1 MNASDTIFALSTGAL
16 PSGVAVIRLSGPAA
30 RGIVERMLGRLPA
43 PRSLTYGPIHID
55 DEILDHGMAVWFPGP
70 RSATGE
76 DCAELHLHGSVAVVK
91 AATAWLA
98 GQTGLRLA
106 EPGEFTLR
114 GFHSG
119 RLDLTGVE
127 ALSDLI
133 AAETD
138 AQRRQALGG
147 VEGRIRDEC
156 VRWRAKIQ
164 SFRASIEAELDFS
177 DQEDVPDRDHS
188 ERQLG
193 ISSLV
198 GQMRALRGRLEAAE
212 IVRRGFR
219 VAIIGAPNAGKSSL
233 INALAM
239 RDVAIV
245 TPEPGTTRDLVETTL
260 DLGGYKVLV
269 TDTAGIRKGQSEAE
283 KIGIAR
289 ARQSAETA
297 DLVLLVSAPDV
308 APVEVATD
316 GEVIRLGTKAD
327 LGRVPRVDV
336 SISVK
341 SGEGI
346 RELVQLI
353 GSRAAAGSVGAAG
366 LPLRERHV
374 GCIDRAMEELEA
386 AMAESRTELTAEHL
400 RLAAMEI
407 GRIVGIGD
415 TETLLGE
422 IFSRFCI
429 GK

>member
-1 MNASDTIFALSTGAL
+1 
-16 PSGVAVIRLSGPAA
+16 
-30 RGIVERMLGRLPA
+30 
-43 PRSLTYGPIHID
+43 
-55 DEILDHGMAVWFPGP
+55 
-70 RSATGE
+70 
-76 DCAELHLHGSVAVVK
+76 
-91 AATAWLA
+91 
-98 GQTGLRLA
+98 
-106 EPGEFTLR
+106 
-114 GFHSG
+114 
-119 RLDLTGVE
+119 LDLTGVE

-156 VRWRAKIQ
+156 IRWRATIQ

-177 DQEDVPDRDHS
+177 DQEDVLGADQPGV

-193 ISSLV
+193 IASLV
-198 GQMRALRGRLEAAE
+198 GEMRALRGQLEAAE

-269 TDTAGIRKGQSEAE
+269 TDTAGIREGQSEAE

-308 APVEVATD
+308 APVEVAAD
-316 GEVIRLGTKAD
+316 GETIRLGTKAD
-327 LGRVPRVDV
+327 LGRVPGVDV
-336 SISVK
+336 SVSVY

-346 RELVQLI
+346 SQLVELI
-353 GSRAAAGSVGAAG
+353 GLRAAAGSVGAAG
-366 LPLRERHV
+366 LPVRERHV
-374 GCIDRAMEELEA
+374 GCIDRAIEELEA
-386 AMAESRTELTAEHL
+386 AMAESRSELAAEHL

-407 GRIVGIGD
+407 GGIVGIGD